1 MFHKTTTAELIRPA
15 RRQQQLDLIDRKI
28 LTILQDDASTPIAQ
42 IASRVGLS
50 QTPCWNRIQRLERD
64 GVIRG
69 RVALINAES
78 VGLPL
83 TVLVSVQLAD
93 HSQKSQDTLRQAVDR
108 FPEIIEVFRLAGDID
123 YLLRLAVHNH
133 AEFDLIYQSLAATLA
148 AKSITS
154 RFVLETLKDRGPLP
168 IGLER
173 V

>member
-1 MFHKTTTAELIRPA
+1 MLEKTATAELIRPA
-15 RRQQQLDLIDRKI
+15 RKQQLDLIDRKI

-69 RVALINAES
+69 RVALINAAS

-93 HSQKSQDTLRQAVDR
+93 HSQKSQDTLRQAVAR
-108 FPEIIEVFRLAGDID
+108 FPEIVEVFRLAGDID
-123 YLLRLAVHNH
+123 YQLRLAVRNH
-133 AEFDLIYQSLAATLA
+133 AEFDLLYQSLAATVA

-168 IGLER
+168 IGLEQI
-173 V
+173 